1 MVKLLSSVV
10 FLKISIPQN
19 LLMAFSKDL
28 LYVAFKKEV
37 LSVVIWDLKVI
48 CVLGNT
54 SLLDSSK

>member
-1 MVKLLSSVV
+1 MLSSVV